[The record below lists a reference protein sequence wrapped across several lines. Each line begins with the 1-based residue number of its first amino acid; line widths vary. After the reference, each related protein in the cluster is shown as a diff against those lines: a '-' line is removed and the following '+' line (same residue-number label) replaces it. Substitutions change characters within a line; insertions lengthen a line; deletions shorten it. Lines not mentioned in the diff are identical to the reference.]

1 MNYQKPTSTRLNK
14 ALVQLGLASSR
25 RKADEMIMSSKVRVN
40 DQVITKLA
48 TTVSIEVDKIT
59 ASGKTGKVNSSKP
72 TVLILNK
79 PTGYVCSHNPQ
90 GNDRSIFA
98 LLPKQFSNLKIA
110 GRLDKDSEGL
120 VLLTSDGDLANRLSH
135 PRYKKMKLYEVV
147 VDKPLQ
153 DAQIKQLTKGVKL
166 HDGISSF
173 DKVVLR
179 KSRQLSVTIHE
190 GRNRQIRRTLSA
202 LGFTVTKLKRVQ
214 LGNISLD
221 KLPSGKYRKVDT
233 IEL

>member
-1 MNYQKPTSTRLNK
+1 MNYQNPTSIRLNK
-14 ALVQLGLASSR
+14 ALVQLGLAPSR
-25 RKADEMIMSSKVRVN
+25 RKADDMIISSKVRVN
-40 DQVITKLA
+40 DQVTTKLA
-48 TTVSIEVDKIT
+48 TTVTIETDKIT
-59 ASGKTGKVNSSKP
+59 ASGKTGKVSSLTP

-79 PTGYVCSHNPQ
+79 PAGYVCSHNPQ

-98 LLPKQFSNLKIA
+98 LLPKSFSTLKIA

-135 PRYKKMKLYEVV
+135 PRYEKSKLYEVV

-179 KSRQLSVTIHE
+179 KSRQLSVMIHE
-190 GRNRQIRRTLSA
+190 GRNRQIRRTFSA

-233 IEL
+233 IGL

>member
-1 MNYQKPTSTRLNK
+1 MSYQNPTSIRLNK
-14 ALVQLGLASSR
+14 ALVQLGLAPSR
-25 RKADEMIMSSKVRVN
+25 RKADEMIISSKVRVN
-40 DQVITKLA
+40 DQVTTKLA
-48 TTVSIEVDKIT
+48 TTVSIESDKIT
-59 ASGKTGKVNSSKP
+59 ASGKTGKVNSVKP

-120 VLLTSDGDLANRLSH
+120 VLLTSDGDMANRLSH
-135 PRYKKMKLYEVV
+135 PRYEKMKLYEVV

-153 DAQIKQLTKGVKL
+153 DAQIKQLTKGIKL
-166 HDGISSF
+166 HDGVSSF
-173 DKVVLR
+173 DKVALR